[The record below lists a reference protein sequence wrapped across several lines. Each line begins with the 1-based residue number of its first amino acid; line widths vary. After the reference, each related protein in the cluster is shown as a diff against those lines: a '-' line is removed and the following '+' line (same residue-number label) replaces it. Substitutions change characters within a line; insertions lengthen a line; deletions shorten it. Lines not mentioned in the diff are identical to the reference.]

1 MRYLPLRQSITILF
15 ISLFSSLVSAE
26 TFHVMLHTGSFPPY
40 FFEEDDARTGTI
52 KDIYSAIAEETGD
65 TFEYVRV
72 PFNRA
77 LHKFEVGEID
87 IEPMTNP
94 AYRGKSKVIGV
105 YSIPFTVAEEV
116 ILFNSDHHIRVNGPD
131 DLLDKTVGVIK
142 GYHYPKFSHYFN
154 DGRIKTSSVKNEN
167 ILIKLLLAG
176 RFDQALINKD
186 FAQYEIQQQHINKRV
201 VVGKTYN
208 SLDMMLRLHPNKEEA
223 LPRFNKAIDKLVK
236 DGTIEKIYD
245 RYR

>member
-1 MRYLPLRQSITILF
+1 MRFIPLRHTIIILF
-15 ISLFSSLVSAE
+15 ISLFSSLSSAE

-40 FFEEDDARTGTI
+40 FFEENDSRTGTI
-52 KDIYSAIAEETGD
+52 KDIYAAISQETGD

-77 LHKFEVGEID
+77 LHKFEIGEID

-94 AYRGKSKVIGV
+94 AFRGESKVIGV
-105 YSIPFTVAEEV
+105 YSKPFAVSEEI
-116 ILFNSDHHIRVNGPD
+116 ILFNSDHHSLVNGPD
-131 DLLDKTVGVIK
+131 DLLGKTVGVIK
-142 GYHYPKFSHYFN
+142 GYYYPKFTPYFE
-154 DGRIKTSSVKNEN
+154 DGRINKSSVKNEN

-176 RFDQALINKD
+176 RFEQALINKD
-186 FAQYEIQQQHINKRV
+186 FAQYEIQQQHISKRV
-201 VVGKTYN
+201 VIGKTYT
-208 SLDMMLRLHPNKEEA
+208 SLDMMIRLHPNKKEA

-236 DGTIEKIYD
+236 DGTIEKIYS